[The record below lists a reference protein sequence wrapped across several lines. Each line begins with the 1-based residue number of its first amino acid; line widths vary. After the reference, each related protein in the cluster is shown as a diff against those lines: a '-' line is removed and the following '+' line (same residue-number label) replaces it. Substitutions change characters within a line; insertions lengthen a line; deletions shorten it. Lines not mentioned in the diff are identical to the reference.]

1 MIRRIKLK
9 KIADFFFGGGGMG
22 GGWQTWLKQHA
33 LRILTKC
40 FKISV
45 IVIEN
50 I

>member
-1 MIRRIKLK
+1 
-9 KIADFFFGGGGMG
+9 MG

-33 LRILTKC
+33 LLRILTKC
-40 FKISV
+40 LKIGV

>member
-1 MIRRIKLK
+1 
-9 KIADFFFGGGGMG
+9 MG

-33 LRILTKC
+33 LRILTGTKC
-40 FKISV
+40 LKISV

>member
-1 MIRRIKLK
+1 
-9 KIADFFFGGGGMG
+9 MG

-40 FKISV
+40 LKIGV

>member
-1 MIRRIKLK
+1 
-9 KIADFFFGGGGMG
+9 MG
-22 GGWQTWLKQHA
+22 GGWQTWLKQHT

-40 FKISV
+40 LKIGV